1 MNNSHNTQIETT
13 SLERMIFDFARRYGL
28 DEVRIFDDLLI
39 YIIHSFSPGAPPLKP
54 WHYTQEQTQWFYNM
68 YYVWVSIMDK
78 NIHDKEWFDAFGD
91 IYMSI
96 VSASGRNYNG
106 QFFTPTYVCSM
117 MVQQLASTDK
127 HKRERISDP
136 TCGSGRLLL
145 AYHAISGGN
154 YLVGEDINY
163 SCCMMTVCNFL
174 IHGCVGEVICHNSLL
189 PESFTAGW
197 YVNPSLNLTGIPT
210 IRTMSREEYMQRFNQ
225 ENL

>member
-1 MNNSHNTQIETT
+1 MENMRDIQTETA
-13 SLERMIFDFARRYGL
+13 SLERMIFDFARRYGF
-28 DEVRIFDDLLI
+28 DEMRIFDDLLI
-39 YIIHSFSPGAPPLKP
+39 YIIHGFSPEAPPLKS
-54 WHYTQEQTQWFYNM
+54 WNYTREQTQWFYNM
-68 YYVWVSIMDK
+68 YCAWVAIMNE
-78 NIHDKEWFDAFGD
+78 NIHGKEWFDAFGD

-96 VSASGRNYNG
+96 VSASGRKYNG
-106 QFFTPTYVCSM
+106 QFFTPIDICSLM
-117 MVQQLASTDK
+117 TQIATRDK
-127 HKRERISDP
+127 HKRGRIGDP

-189 PESFTAGW
+189 PDSFTAGW